1 MSFYSMRHDNNF
13 AIERP
18 ETKLFRVLWSF
29 YFRTT
34 RNEKRP
40 RSRERQER
48 SWNDPQCLGKEDRT
62 VTKEGRTIQDLQ
74 PFLFRSCRSDP
85 VPHSRV
91 VPNHSRTKWD
101 FRTMPEQGRNE
112 EGGWAK
118 VGVFPPKKR
127 IIPVAFHY
135 RSDSFRNSQ
144 SISDLKMTKNLI
156 LLPSLVLQSFLG
168 RLNSF
173 QGHSV
178 IPVFSNA
185 PRTRTPFVWVS
196 FDHHLNHSSGPCQ
209 GLSQSLETYPA
220 SGG

>member
-1 MSFYSMRHDNNF
+1 M
-13 AIERP
+13 ERP
-18 ETKLFRVLWSF
+18 KNENISRCRVVSF
-29 YFRTT
+29 TNEEEWHKVLVRGNDRNAVGTT
-34 RNEKRP
+34 LSVWG
-40 RSRERQER
+40 RSTERLRRKVER
-48 SWNDPQCLGKEDRT
+48 W
-62 VTKEGRTIQDLQ
+62 VTSG
-74 PFLFRSCRSDP
+74 PSGPRSCRSDL
-85 VPHSRV
+85 VPRSRV
-91 VPNHSRTKWD
+91 VPNHPRTIWD

-156 LLPSLVLQSFLG
+156 LLPSLVLQSFLSH
-168 RLNSF
+168 LNSF

-209 GLSQSLETYPA
+209 GFSQSLETYPA